1 MAGDKQYLRIFIGSP
16 GDVEVERGIAYNVI
30 NDVEEIFRRFKD
42 HNLAGFVHPL
52 RALGWEKVAP
62 NAGLPNAVILDKFSI
77 EESDIFI
84 FILWKRLGT
93 PPKTPGLAGKLFS
106 SGTEEEFV
114 RAFEQ
119 RRKSPNGRPIIMLYR
134 KTDDSSMLEKNDK
147 EIKQYGKLLK
157 FFRECE
163 PGGKYP
169 TLIGD
174 FKANSF
180 EITLRIDLVDNILN
194 LYKSFEE
201 KNIPENKKN
210 LREKQDE
217 AAEESQSA
225 KAWFES
231 NNLSDD
237 PFHLRFA
244 EDETD
249 LIKYYVRFKN
259 LQLNIEYLLKDKN
272 SWLVFGQEGSGKT
285 ALRKFLIARC
295 KNNPQACCIEYFN
308 EENFVSALNDRQD
321 PEKIALSISIQI
333 CELAL
338 KDAGINPLGIR
349 KAANPSSA
357 FLFLQ
362 KKLKAQGVEQILI
375 FIDPFRKAVKDAA
388 KISSVLAQLANVLI
402 DGIGLRFF
410 LPKSIYMTLSNKQHL
425 YVGRCNPMEIKWEAT
440 ELSDLIR
447 QRLIHYSKNKRN
459 VISSMGALSE
469 PKGGMDKIDQAI
481 IGLAENNPR
490 AVIWLADKLISKHCQ
505 SQPIPLRIQ
514 RQTWD
519 QVQEEWWSWGRNHIL
534 GLHGQE
540 DEFWQSGND
549 IYFKGVKLNLSKRRK
564 ALMSILIEADG
575 QTCSKELLMGSGWK
589 NESKEGITDAAL
601 REAIRNLKIGL
612 SKNNIDPEWVKTVR
626 DQGYQLQNPNNDTL
640 SKEAGE

>member
-575 QTCSKELLMGSGWK
+575 QTCSKELLMGAGWK

>member
-62 NAGLPNAVILDKFSI
+62 NTGLPNAVILDKFSI

-575 QTCSKELLMGSGWK
+575 QTCSKELLMGAGWK